1 MMSTAPKSGAA
12 SWVDRCLHGW
22 AKRIV
27 HRRQRVLWIVLLLVV
42 VCGGVT
48 AARLVIRNNTLDL
61 IRKDSPVFQK
71 YLAYMEEFDVRDEIV
86 VVLKSD
92 RLKDSRDAANALAVK
107 LKQEK
112 GLDRVYYR
120 HDFSP
125 MSDRLLLLAD
135 EERLIGIRRQ
145 MEELATLVK
154 GNKQALNLNGILGEA
169 SAKFNDPYLRKSS
182 NWQEFIPFIEEFVRN
197 LKRLAKDL
205 ETPANAIE
213 KKGLGE
219 LSEFEADLLKN
230 EYLSLGEDGKTI
242 LMLLRPTKEEQ
253 KSATPF
259 TGVIQ
264 RVRKVVQETQVEF
277 PKVAIGVTGEP
288 VLLDDELRQS
298 ESDMKIAT
306 LITLTLITIMFFFAY
321 GEISRPLLALVAL
334 LASVVVTLGI
344 TSVTIGHL
352 NIISQA
358 FIVMLLGLGIDFGI
372 QILGRYEEEMG
383 RGKSSADSVE
393 ITLTTTGKALLTG
406 GGTTAAAFYA
416 MCFNDFTGLTEL
428 GWIAGSGVVMALVA
442 SLSILPALLL
452 WRDRNGAKISLGK
465 LRLDRGAMWD
475 RKLTSHPYLVLAVA
489 AGITLIAW
497 KQCQKVSFD
506 HNLLHLQNPKM
517 ESVRLTRELLN
528 MGDGSLIYGVI
539 MADSVEQADDL
550 AIQLRAL
557 PTVSKVRT
565 LGDLVPRDQKKRME
579 EVSRIARVSGEIT
592 LGSGGESSVDVPK
605 AKKDLEFLLESSQ
618 EGAKQA
624 KQYLGLSGRAR
635 QAVAT
640 FEKLI
645 PPLERAVAALDKLS
659 LEEAKQRLAR
669 HQVKLVGSITQNLGW
684 LKTQRGDRPLTV
696 DDLPAELR
704 QRYLSSHGKVL
715 LEVVPAVDVWERK
728 PNEEFVAEMQKIAPG
743 ATGTPVMN
751 LEYIDLLMKSYIQ
764 ASFYAA
770 GVILLL
776 IFLLFRNLKD
786 LVLTLLPLGLGVLWL
801 FGALGLFH
809 IQLDPANIVTMP
821 MILGIGVAYGVYVMD
836 RYREEGGVRIFASS
850 TGKAVVLS
858 ALTTLFGFG
867 SMLFGQYRGLVS
879 LGMVMSLGVIFNL
892 ISALVVL
899 PQILALQDK
908 RGGEEEEDPGP
919 AD

>member
-1 MMSTAPKSGAA
+1 M
-12 SWVDRCLHGW
+12 
-22 AKRIV
+22 
-27 HRRQRVLWIVLLLVV
+27 
-42 VCGGVT
+42 
-48 AARLVIRNNTLDL
+48 
-61 IRKDSPVFQK
+61 
-71 YLAYMEEFDVRDEIV
+71 
-86 VVLKSD
+86 
-92 RLKDSRDAANALAVK
+92 
-107 LKQEK
+107 
-112 GLDRVYYR
+112 
-120 HDFSP
+120 
-125 MSDRLLLLAD
+125 
-135 EERLIGIRRQ
+135 
-145 MEELATLVK
+145 K

-205 ETPANAIE
+205 DTPANAVE

-230 EYLSLGEDGKTI
+230 EYLSLGEDGRTI

-836 RYREEGGVRIFASS
+836 RYREDGGVRIFASS

>member
-1 MMSTAPKSGAA
+1 MQKPPQQAKA
-12 SWVDRCLHGW
+12 SWIDRALHQW
-22 AKRIV
+22 ARLIL
-27 HRRQRVLWIVLLLVV
+27 RRRNQVLWIGLALVV
-42 VCGGVT
+42 VSGGVA

-92 RLKDSRDAANALAVK
+92 KLKECREAANVMAAK
-107 LKQEK
+107 LKKEK
-112 GLDRVYYR
+112 GLDRIYYR

-125 MSDRLLLLAD
+125 MADRLLLLAD
-135 EERLIGIRRQ
+135 EEQLTGIRRQ

-154 GNKQALNLNGILGEA
+154 GNKQALNLNGILAEA

-182 NWQEFIPFIEEFVRN
+182 SWAEFIPFIEEFVRN

-205 ETPANAIE
+205 ETPAGVLE

-242 LMLLRPTKEEQ
+242 LMLLRPSKDEQ

-264 RVRKVVQETQVEF
+264 RVRKVAQETQAEF
-277 PKVAIGVTGEP
+277 PKVSIGVTGEP

-298 ESDMKIAT
+298 EADMKIAT
-306 LITLTLITIMFFFAY
+306 LITLALITIMFFFAY
-321 GEISRPLLALVAL
+321 GEVSRPLLALVAL
-334 LASVVVTLGI
+334 LASVVVSLGV
-344 TSVTIGHL
+344 TTVTIGHL

-372 QILGRYEEEMG
+372 QFLGRYEEEVQ
-383 RGKSSADSVE
+383 RGKSSEEAVE

-406 GGTTAAAFYA
+406 GGTTAAAFFA

-428 GWIAGSGVVMALVA
+428 GWIAGTGVLLALWA

-452 WRDRNGAKISLGK
+452 WRDRHGIKGTGKKLQLLQGAV
-465 LRLDRGAMWD
+465 WD
-475 RKLTSHPYLVLAVA
+475 RKLTFHPYLALTLA
-489 AGITLIAW
+489 AGISLFAW
-497 KQCQKVSFD
+497 QQSKKVAFD

-517 ESVRLTRELLN
+517 ESVRLTQELLN
-528 MGDGSLIYGVI
+528 TGEGSLIYGVV
-539 MADSVEQADDL
+539 MADSVEQADEL
-550 AIQLRAL
+550 AVKLSEL
-557 PTVSKVRT
+557 STVSKVRT
-565 LGDLVPRDQKKRME
+565 LGDLVPQDQQKRME
-579 EVSRIARVSGEIT
+579 EVNRIARVAGEIT
-592 LGSGGESSVDVPK
+592 LGSGAESSVDVPK
-605 AKKDLEFLLESSQ
+605 AKRDLEFLLESSQ

-624 KQYLGLSGRAR
+624 KQYIGLSGRAR
-635 QAVAT
+635 QAVTT

-659 LEEAKQRLAR
+659 LEEAKKRLDR

-696 DDLPAELR
+696 EDLPVQLR
-704 QRYLSSHGKVL
+704 QRYLSNQGKVL
-715 LEVVPAVDVWERK
+715 IEVVPSVDVWERK
-728 PNEEFVAEMQKIAPG
+728 PNEEFVAQVQKIAPG
-743 ATGTPVMN
+743 VTGTPVMN
-751 LEYIDLLMKSYIQ
+751 LQYIDLLMKSYIQ

-770 GVILLL
+770 GVILIL
-776 IFLLFRNLKD
+776 IFLLFRNVKD
-786 LVLTLLPLGLGVLWL
+786 LILTLLPLGLGILWL

-809 IQLDPANIVTMP
+809 IELDPANIVTLP

-836 RYREEGGVRIFASS
+836 RYREEGGIRIFASS

-867 SMLFGQYRGLVS
+867 SMLVGQYRGLVS
-879 LGMVMSLGVIFNL
+879 LGLVMSLGVIFTL
-892 ISALVVL
+892 ISALLVL
-899 PQILALQDK
+899 PQILAIQDK
-908 RGGEEEEDPGP
+908 LSGEEEKDPGP
-919 AD
+919 GD

>member
-1 MMSTAPKSGAA
+1 MTDKAYREEKVSL
-12 SWVDRCLHGW
+12 VDRWLRSW
-22 AKRIV
+22 AQLMI
-27 HRRQRVLWIVLLLVV
+27 RRQKQVLWISLLLVV
-42 VCGGVT
+42 ICGGVT
-48 AARLVIRNNTLDL
+48 AVRLVIRNNTLDL

-86 VVLKSD
+86 VVLKSET
-92 RLKDSRDAANALAVK
+92 LKGSRDAANALAVK
-107 LKQEK
+107 LQQEK

-125 MSDRLLLLAD
+125 MSDRLLLLA
-135 EERLIGIRRQ
+135 EEEQLTGIRRQ
-145 MEELATLVK
+145 MEELAALVK

-169 SAKFNDPYLRKSS
+169 AAKFNDPYLRKSS

-205 ETPANAIE
+205 ETPASVIE

-242 LMLLRPTKEEQ
+242 LMLLRPSKEEQ

-264 RVRKVVQETQVEF
+264 RVRRVVQETQAEF
-277 PKVAIGVTGEP
+277 PKVTLGVTGEP

-298 ESDMKIAT
+298 EADMKIAT
-306 LITLTLITIMFFFAY
+306 LITLALITIMFFFAY
-321 GEISRPLLALVAL
+321 GEVSRPLLALVAL
-334 LASVVVTLGI
+334 LVSVVVTLGV

-372 QILGRYEEEMG
+372 QFLGRYEEEMG
-383 RGKSSADSVE
+383 RGKSSAEAVE

-428 GWIAGSGVVMALVA
+428 GWIAGSGVVLALVA

-452 WRDRNGAKISLGK
+452 WRDRNGAKINLDK
-465 LRLDRGAMWD
+465 LRLEQGAVWD
-475 RKLTSHPYLVLAVA
+475 RKLTCHPYLVLAVA
-489 AGITLIAW
+489 AGMTLIAW
-497 KQCQKVSFD
+497 KQCRKVSFD

-528 MGDGSLIYGVI
+528 IGDGSLIYGVV
-539 MADSVEQADDL
+539 MADSVEQADEL
-550 AIQLRAL
+550 AVKLRAL

-592 LGSGGESSVDVPK
+592 LGSGGESSVDVPQ

-635 QAVAT
+635 QAVTT

-659 LEEAKQRLAR
+659 LAEAKQRLDR

-696 DDLPAELR
+696 DDLPPELR

-786 LVLTLLPLGLGVLWL
+786 LVLTLLPLGLGILWL
-801 FGALGLFH
+801 FGAMGFFH

-879 LGMVMSLGVIFNL
+879 LGLVMSLGVIFTL

-908 RGGEEEEDPGP
+908 WGGEEEKDPGP

>member
-1 MMSTAPKSGAA
+1 MQKPPQQAKA
-12 SWVDRCLHGW
+12 SWIDRALHQW
-22 AKRIV
+22 ARLIL
-27 HRRQRVLWIVLLLVV
+27 RRRNQVLWIGLALVV
-42 VCGGVT
+42 VSGGVA

-92 RLKDSRDAANALAVK
+92 KLKECREAANVMAAK
-107 LKQEK
+107 LKNEK

-125 MSDRLLLLAD
+125 MADRLLLLAD
-135 EERLIGIRRQ
+135 EEQLTGIRRQ

-154 GNKQALNLNGILGEA
+154 GNKQALNLNGILAEA

-182 NWQEFIPFIEEFVRN
+182 SWAEFIPFIEEFVRN

-205 ETPANAIE
+205 ETPAGVLE

-242 LMLLRPTKEEQ
+242 LMLLRPSKDEQ

-264 RVRKVVQETQVEF
+264 RVRKVAQETQAEF
-277 PKVAIGVTGEP
+277 PKVSIGVTGEP

-298 ESDMKIAT
+298 EADMKIAT
-306 LITLTLITIMFFFAY
+306 LITLALITIMFFFAY
-321 GEISRPLLALVAL
+321 GEVSRPLLALVAL
-334 LASVVVTLGI
+334 LASVVVSLGV
-344 TSVTIGHL
+344 TTVTIGHL

-372 QILGRYEEEMG
+372 QFLGRYEEEVQ
-383 RGKSSADSVE
+383 RGKSSEEAVE

-406 GGTTAAAFYA
+406 GGTTAAAFFA

-428 GWIAGSGVVMALVA
+428 GWTGKKLQLVQ
-442 SLSILPALLL
+442 
-452 WRDRNGAKISLGK
+452 GAV
-465 LRLDRGAMWD
+465 WD
-475 RKLTSHPYLVLAVA
+475 RKLTFHPYLALTLA
-489 AGITLIAW
+489 AGISLFAW
-497 KQCQKVSFD
+497 QQSKKVAFD

-528 MGDGSLIYGVI
+528 TGEGSLIYGVV
-539 MADSVEQADDL
+539 MADSVEQADEL
-550 AIQLRAL
+550 AVKLSEL
-557 PTVSKVRT
+557 STVSKVRT
-565 LGDLVPRDQKKRME
+565 LGDLVPQDQQKRME
-579 EVSRIARVSGEIT
+579 EVNRIARVAGEIT
-592 LGSGGESSVDVPK
+592 LGSGAESSVDVPK
-605 AKKDLEFLLESSQ
+605 AKRDLEFLLESSQ

-624 KQYLGLSGRAR
+624 KQYIGLSGRAR
-635 QAVAT
+635 QAVTT

-659 LEEAKQRLAR
+659 LEEAKKRLDR

-696 DDLPAELR
+696 EDLPVQLR
-704 QRYLSSHGKVL
+704 QRYLSNQGKVL
-715 LEVVPAVDVWERK
+715 IEVVPSVDVWERK
-728 PNEEFVAEMQKIAPG
+728 PNEEFVAQVQKIAPG
-743 ATGTPVMN
+743 VTGTPVMN
-751 LEYIDLLMKSYIQ
+751 LQYIDLLMKSYIQ

-770 GVILLL
+770 GVILIL
-776 IFLLFRNLKD
+776 IFLLFRNVKD
-786 LVLTLLPLGLGVLWL
+786 LILTLLPLGLGILWL

-809 IQLDPANIVTMP
+809 IELDPANIVTLP

-836 RYREEGGVRIFASS
+836 RYREEGGIRIFASS

-867 SMLFGQYRGLVS
+867 SMLVGQYRGLVS
-879 LGMVMSLGVIFNL
+879 LGLVMSLGVLFTL
-892 ISALVVL
+892 ISALLVL
-899 PQILALQDK
+899 PQILAIQDK
-908 RGGEEEEDPGP
+908 LSGEEEKDPGP
-919 AD
+919 GD